1 MGISG
6 DGLYAAYVLL
16 LVLGLRK
23 GELLG
28 LTWEMVSFNAAELY
42 VGEQLQRV
50 GRELLRRPAKT
61 EGSEAPLALPLPDLC
76 VTALKLR
83 RQQQDTARQQAG
95 DRWAD
100 TGLVFTTRFGTPIE
114 PRNFTAASTGASAR
128 RESAGSPS
136 MAPAS
141 PAGRCWP
148 RSTSTRVWPCRS
160 CGTARSPSRWRST
173 PRSCPRRPAKR
184 FAS

>member
-6 DGLYAAYVLL
+6 DGLYAAYFLL

-28 LTWEMVSFNAAELY
+28 LTWEMVSLNAAELY

-50 GRELLRRPAKT
+50 GRELLRRPTKT
-61 EGSEAPLALPLPDLC
+61 EGSEAPLPLPLLDLC

-95 DRWAD
+95 DR
-100 TGLVFTTRFGTPIE
+100 
-114 PRNFTAASTGASAR
+114 
-128 RESAGSPS
+128 
-136 MAPAS
+136 
-141 PAGRCWP
+141 
-148 RSTSTRVWPCRS
+148 
-160 CGTARSPSRWRST
+160 
-173 PRSCPRRPAKR
+173 
-184 FAS
+184 